1 MTLNKRLYIV
11 ILFGIGLIGF
21 AQDST
26 SQSSETLNGN
36 LEQQFNYVYKKSNNY
51 EAYRVVSKSH
61 FEHLKKS
68 SLDSVR
74 VYKNQIS
81 VLNSRIAATSSER
94 DSLTQELASVKE
106 DFYKVNEE
114 KNNVSFFGISLDNNL
129 FNIIVL
135 GIVAFLGLL
144 LSLFILK
151 FKNAKTESKVAVD
164 NLSKVEDEYVDYK
177 RKAMEKEQQLGRR
190 LQDEINKH
198 KKRE

>member
-1 MTLNKRLYIV
+1 MG
-11 ILFGIGLIGF
+11 FIGF

-26 SQSSETLNGN
+26 IQSSETLNGN
-36 LEQQFNYVYKKSNNY
+36 LEQQFDYVYKKSNNY
-51 EAYRVVSKSH
+51 EAYRVVSKKH

-74 VYKNQIS
+74 IYKNQIS
-81 VLNSRIAATSSER
+81 VLNSRIVATSSER
-94 DSLTQELASVKE
+94 DSLTQELASIKE
-106 DFYKVNEE
+106 DFSKVNKE

-144 LSLFILK
+144 LSLFVMK